1 MLQRYNGLWSDCKL
15 ERKTILVPQIMTRF
29 IQGDFLFSAHTGF
42 VSEGV
47 VVCDDAGV
55 VYDVL
60 IPGTHEIPQDK
71 VERVRGVV
79 TPGFVNAHAHL
90 ELSHLK
96 SHISRLTGIS
106 GFATELMDKRA
117 AFDAYIIAEAIQLAD
132 REMYRNG
139 IVAVGDIS
147 NNATTIT
154 TKRQSSIHY
163 HTFCE
168 LMALHPTAAD
178 VVMDS
183 GMQLRAQFET
193 AGLGASLAPHAPY
206 SVSPG
211 LMKKIV
217 EENSLRNSVAAIHN
231 QESKAE
237 SQFTEHGIGKIQ
249 DIYDHRG
256 IDTAWFT
263 GYGRTSLQAS
273 LPNLLSSENLIL
285 VHNTF
290 TSPSDI
296 RFAEELHERLFWCL
310 CPNANLYIE
319 GELPDFYSFYKAGVR
334 IVIGTDSLA
343 SNDSLDIVEELKVI
357 QSQAPEIPTEQLL
370 TWATLNGAQALQL
383 DWAGTF
389 ESGKKPGVVVV
400 SDVDRNLHLTRESK
414 ATRLL

>member
-1 MLQRYNGLWSDCKL
+1 M
-15 ERKTILVPQIMTRF
+15 P
-29 IQGDFLFSAHTGF
+29 
-42 VSEGV
+42 EGV
-47 VVCDDAGV
+47 VACDDAGIV
-55 VYDVL
+55 HDVL
-60 IPGTHEIPQDK
+60 IPGTHDIPMEK
-71 VERVRGVV
+71 VERVRGIV

-106 GFATELMDKRA
+106 GFATELMDKRGS
-117 AFDAYIIAEAIQLAD
+117 FDADNIADAIQLAD
-132 REMYRNG
+132 REMYSNG

-147 NNATTIT
+147 NNATTIA
-154 TKRQSSIHY
+154 TKQQSAIQY

-168 LMALHPTAAD
+168 LIALHPAAAD

-183 GMQLRAQFET
+183 GMQLRGQFET
-193 AGLGASLAPHAPY
+193 AGLRASLTPHAPY

-217 EENSLRNSVAAIHN
+217 EENSIHKSVAAIHN

-249 DIYDHRG
+249 DIYDHLG

-273 LPNLLSSENLIL
+273 LPNLLSPQNLIL

-290 TSPSDI
+290 TAPADI
-296 RFAEELHERLFWCL
+296 RFAEELHKSLFWCF

-370 TWATLNGAQALQL
+370 SWATHNGAQALQL

-389 ESGKKPGVVVV
+389 ESGKKPGVVLV

>member
-1 MLQRYNGLWSDCKL
+1 
-15 ERKTILVPQIMTRF
+15 MTRF

-42 VSEGV
+42 VPEGV
-47 VVCDDAGV
+47 VACDDSGV
-55 VYDVL
+55 IHDVL
-60 IPGTHEIPQDK
+60 IPGTHDIPQEK
-71 VERVRGVV
+71 VERVRGIV

-106 GFATELMDKRA
+106 GFATELMDKRD
-117 AFDAYIIAEAIQLAD
+117 AFDTDAITNAIQLAD
-132 REMYRNG
+132 QEMYSNG

-147 NNATTIT
+147 NNAASISA
-154 TKRQSSIHY
+154 KQKSRIHY

-168 LMALHPTAAD
+168 LIALHPAAAD

-183 GMQLRAQFET
+183 GMQLRARYET
-193 AGLGASLAPHAPY
+193 AGLRASLAPHAPY

-217 EENSLRNSVAAIHN
+217 EENSLHHSITTIHN

-249 DIYDHRG
+249 DIYDYLG
-256 IDTAWFT
+256 IDTAWFA

-273 LPNLLSSENLIL
+273 LPNLLSPQNLIL

-290 TSPSDI
+290 TSPADI
-296 RFAEELHERLFWCL
+296 RFTEELHQCLYWCF

-343 SNDSLDIVEELKVI
+343 SNDALDIVEELKVI
-357 QSQAPEIPTEQLL
+357 QSQAPEIPMEQVL
-370 TWATLNGAQALQL
+370 TWATHNGAQALQL

-389 ESGKKPGVVVV
+389 ESGKKPGVVAI